1 MDKYNDIQQEAIDE
15 RIDSFIRG
23 AMTEEEEA
31 AFKEEIKADPEL
43 RAQVLATVSLIKGIR
58 TQEAEKEKDII
69 DKNVKVLRKKASPD
83 PYKKLDTDSKRP
95 SSRTRSIMLWACSIA
110 ALFVIFFGV
119 YKEKK
124 YRDLSAIVSPYYS
137 EYSMSEYSRG
147 DDIDSVT
154 VAHLYTLFNNIKE
167 QRNVSDIIE
176 ELVPIYASL
185 ESDFTYSSY
194 ANDIALNLAL
204 AYIKDDKIDKAIP
217 VLEKLIDDNP
227 ETPIAAKATELL
239 KKLQE

>member
-23 AMTEEEEA
+23 TMTEEEEA

-58 TQEAEKEKDII
+58 TQEAEKEKVLIQ
-69 DKNVKVLRKKASPD
+69 KNTKN
-83 PYKKLDTDSKRP
+83 
-95 SSRTRSIMLWACSIA
+95 RTRSIMLWACSIA
-110 ALFVIFFGV
+110 ALFVILFGV
-119 YKEKK
+119 YKEKR

-137 EYSMSEYSRG
+137 EYNMSESPRG
-147 DDIDSVT
+147 EDVDSVT
-154 VAHLYTLFNNIKE
+154 VAHLYTLFNNIKK

-176 ELVPIYASL
+176 ELEPIYVSL
-185 ESDFTYSSY
+185 ESDFTYSLY

-204 AYIKDDKIDKAIP
+204 AYIKDDQINKAIP
-217 VLEKLIDDNP
+217 ILEKMEKDNP
-227 ETPIAAKATELL
+227 NTPIAFKAQEIV
-239 KKLQE
+239 KKLK

>member
-1 MDKYNDIQQEAIDE
+1 MDKYNYIQQEAIDE

-23 AMTEEEEA
+23 TMTEEEEA

-58 TQEAEKEKDII
+58 TQEAEKEKVLIQ
-69 DKNVKVLRKKASPD
+69 KNTKNRA
-83 PYKKLDTDSKRP
+83 
-95 SSRTRSIMLWACSIA
+95 RSIMLWACSIA
-110 ALFVIFFGV
+110 ALFVILFGV
-119 YKEKK
+119 YKEKR

-147 DDIDSVT
+147 DDVDSVT

-176 ELVPIYASL
+176 ELEPIYASL
-185 ESDFTYSSY
+185 ESDFTYSAY

-204 AYIKDDKIDKAIP
+204 AYIKDDQIDKAIP
-217 VLEKLIDDNP
+217 VLKKLKEDNP
-227 ETPIAAKATELL
+227 DTPIAVKAQEIL
-239 KKLQE
+239 KKLKE

>member
-23 AMTEEEEA
+23 TMTEEEEA

-58 TQEAEKEKDII
+58 SQEAAKEKVLIQKDT
-69 DKNVKVLRKKASPD
+69 KN
-83 PYKKLDTDSKRP
+83 
-95 SSRTRSIMLWACSIA
+95 RTRSIMLWACSIA

-119 YKEKK
+119 YKEKR
-124 YRDLSAIVSPYYS
+124 YQDLSAIVSPYYS

-147 DDIDSVT
+147 EDIDSVT

-167 QRNVSDIIE
+167 QRNVSDIIK
-176 ELVPIYASL
+176 ELDPIYASL
-185 ESDFTYSSY
+185 DSDITYSAY

-204 AYIKDDKIDKAIP
+204 AYIKDDQVNKAIP
-217 VLEKLIDDNP
+217 ILEKLKEDNP
-227 ETPIAAKATELL
+227 DTPIAAKANELL